1 MRYVIGID
9 EAGRGPLAGPV
20 AVGAVMVPLDFDWTQ
35 LEGVKDSK
43 QLRPQIRERIFTEI
57 QAFER
62 RGKLKY
68 AVRFSSSESID
79 RWGIVRAVRR
89 ALICALEAV
98 EPDPAIT
105 TVLLDGSLYAP
116 THFIDQ
122 RTIIRGDETEP
133 IISLASIVAKVTRD
147 RRMEKLGE
155 SYPAW
160 GFEGHKGYGTIEH
173 RRVIAR
179 LGLSSEHRLSFCSGL
194 RIGPKRVLERIA
206 P

>member
-1 MRYVIGID
+1 M
-9 EAGRGPLAGPV
+9 
-20 AVGAVMVPLDFDWTQ
+20 
-35 LEGVKDSK
+35 
-43 QLRPQIRERIFTEI
+43 
-57 QAFER
+57 
-62 RGKLKY
+62 
-68 AVRFSSSESID
+68 
-79 RWGIVRAVRR
+79 
-89 ALICALEAV
+89 
-98 EPDPAIT
+98 
-105 TVLLDGSLYAP
+105 LLDGSLCAP

-147 RRMEKLGE
+147 RRMEKLGA

-160 GFEGHKGYGTIEH
+160 GFEEHKGYGTIEH
-173 RRVIAR
+173 RRTIAR